1 MNITLMILYIAM
13 GRLSYAYWLLK
24 MAGERLLN
32 KKKIKQS
39 YHVVNYFHLRW
50 NKGVYSFGMVFQI
63 SQIKPEENRV

>member
-13 GRLSYAYWLLK
+13 GKLSYAYWLLK

-32 KKKIKQS
+32 KKVKQS

-50 NKGVYSFGMVFQI
+50 NKEVYSFGMVFQI

>member
-32 KKKIKQS
+32 KKK
-39 YHVVNYFHLRW
+39 L
-50 NKGVYSFGMVFQI
+50 
-63 SQIKPEENRV
+63 NRVIMLLIISIYIGIKGSIVLEWFSKSAR

>member
-1 MNITLMILYIAM
+1 MILYIAM
-13 GRLSYAYWLLK
+13 GKLSYAYWLLK

-32 KKKIKQS
+32 KKIKQS